1 MDFSSVLRSD
11 QPIPAP
17 PPPPPPPHT
26 ARASESFTRK
36 IRHSSCQTNREN
48 EEEEEKGTQPKNDK
62 QTSKQ
67 EKHGTTRRPSE
78 TIFKILFFSF
88 TDKKKLFCVFYF
100 WVLPLI
106 FVLVLLTEWTLV
118 PAANAD
124 ASHSQNKRKP
134 KAKRSKKKGNVRVSL
149 FSSFFLFLGFVS
161 VPCQTCWTRPLCCF
175 FLYFFSNFA
184 NRFVGLQPRPPAPP
198 PAPPSAPP
206 PAHLLVRCNS
216 FLAKRK
222 IASIPLPH
230 PQPLLLIGRLCF

>member
-134 KAKRSKKKGNVRVSL
+134 KAKRSKKKRKCSCFSL
-149 FSSFFLFLGFVS
+149 FVVFSFSRFRLGSMPNVLDSSFVL
-161 VPCQTCWTRPLCCF
+161 
-175 FLYFFSNFA
+175 FFSIF
-184 NRFVGLQPRPPAPP
+184 FFQILQIDSLVSSPAPSP
-198 PAPPSAPP
+198 PSAPPSAPP

-216 FLAKRK
+216 FLAKEKSR
-222 IASIPLPH
+222 PYPCPTPNH
-230 PQPLLLIGRLCF
+230 CF